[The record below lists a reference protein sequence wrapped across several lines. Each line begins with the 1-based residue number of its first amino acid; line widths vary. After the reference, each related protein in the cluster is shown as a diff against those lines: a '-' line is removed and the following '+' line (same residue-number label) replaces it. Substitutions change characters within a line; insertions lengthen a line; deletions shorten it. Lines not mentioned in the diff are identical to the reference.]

1 MPEVARLANASEVKK
16 SVRTF
21 KGTAGVQPLIH
32 SSSVVDGVSVI
43 IKWNDNKYETVHYK
57 ASFRI

>member
-1 MPEVARLANASEVKK
+1 MPEVARLAIAGEVKE

-21 KGTAGVQPLIH
+21 KGTASVQLLTH
-32 SSSVVDGVSVI
+32 SSSVVDGVNVI
-43 IKWNDNKYETVHYK
+43 IKWNDNKYETVHCK